1 MFIPVFKIGAAL
13 GRITGELIHLW
24 FPLGVRYGGKLSPI
38 IPGGYAVVGA
48 AAFSGAV
55 THTVSVAVIVF
66 EMTGQLTHIVPVMIA
81 VLISNAIAALL
92 QPSMYDSIILIK
104 KLPYLPDL
112 LPSSSGMYSIYVD
125 DFMVH
130 DVMYIYKG
138 ICYQKLK
145 DILKE
150 NKHLRGFPLV
160 DSPDNMILLGSVQR
174 YELIKMIDRHIGR
187 EKRLEVA
194 AKWQKEAQER

>member
-13 GRITGELIHLW
+13 GRIAGELIHLW

-112 LPSSSGMYSIYVD
+112 LPSSSG
-125 DFMVH
+125 
-130 DVMYIYKG
+130 
-138 ICYQKLK
+138 
-145 DILKE
+145 ILI
-150 NKHLRGFPLV
+150 
-160 DSPDNMILLGSVQR
+160 ILL
-174 YELIKMIDRHIGR
+174 LF
-187 EKRLEVA
+187 L
-194 AKWQKEAQER
+194 